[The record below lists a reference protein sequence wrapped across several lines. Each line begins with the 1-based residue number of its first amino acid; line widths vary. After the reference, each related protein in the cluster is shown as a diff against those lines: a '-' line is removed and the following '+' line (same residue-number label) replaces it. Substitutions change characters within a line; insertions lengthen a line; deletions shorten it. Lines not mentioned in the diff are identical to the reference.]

1 MELRRPKSAQ
11 FIPCARPSEYARK
24 VVIANIV
31 VHNMSTSGRMIA
43 LFDDRL
49 I

>member
-31 VHNMSTSGRMIA
+31 VHSRMIA